1 MNLKELFDK
10 TTDKIKLDFLFD
22 ILEHNEKLRTEFLN
36 YIQKELQETDN
47 QISYEDFKNLIN
59 NSQKEYQDQL
69 EVIDLEEPDW
79 DNYIP
84 PHSGYIEEW
93 EAWQY
98 MAEQEVED
106 VFNEW
111 KDNLLDLIIEQKI
124 EEGFAELIA
133 IYEACLNSDVNDP
146 YDNLGDPNE
155 YFVDEHKKM
164 IKYFTGR
171 VSQSI
176 LHENTMQN
184 SIKLF
189 LQYCKDEYPGN
200 ESYPRYFE
208 PVLLALAEK
217 SGNPETIL
225 KQIDNSNFE
234 KKRLPQLVLLL
245 NKLCGNSDNWLKSA
259 KAYYPADKKVAE
271 QLLEYYLEN
280 DIDAFNRTANELFEN
295 DKYRWAKF
303 LADKISE
310 ASDRQLFKNVFRE
323 LTIKDAKIEYYR
335 KIKNL
340 LSTSEKQELLEK
352 HIYSKPFIVKILED
366 EKRYSDIK
374 QLVTDNIDSWDFNKL
389 ISPILEEYSDFC
401 FETIKN
407 KALKTIATQRG
418 RAAYERIAEWMKLA
432 KLIPTHEDLT
442 RELIMKLYY
451 NKPNLP
457 ALKDEFR
464 IAGLV

>member
-1 MNLKELFDK
+1 MSFKEIFDK
-10 TTDKIKLDFLFD
+10 ATDKTKLDFLFA
-22 ILEHNEKLRTEFLN
+22 ILEHNEKLSTEFLN
-36 YIQKELQETDN
+36 YIQKKLQETDN

-84 PHSGYIEEW
+84 PHSGYMEEW

-98 MAEQEVED
+98 MAEQEVD
-106 VFNEW
+106 NVFNEW

-133 IYEACLNSDVNDP
+133 IYKACLNSDVDDP

-176 LHENTMQN
+176 LHENTIQN

-200 ESYPRYFE
+200 ENYPRYFE

-225 KQIDNSNFE
+225 NQIENSE
-234 KKRLPQLVLLL
+234 VKKKFLPQLVLLL
-245 NKLCGNSDNWLKSA
+245 NKLCGNSDDWLKSA
-259 KAYYPADKKVAE
+259 EAYYLADNKVAE
-271 QLLEYYLEN
+271 ELLEYYLKN
-280 DIDAFNRTANELFEN
+280 DIDAFNRTANELFEK

-303 LADKISE
+303 LADKVSE
-310 ASDRQLFKNVFRE
+310 ISDRQLFKNVFRE
-323 LTIKDAKIEYYR
+323 LTIKETKIEYYR
-335 KIKNL
+335 KIKN
-340 LSTSEKQELLEK
+340 
-352 HIYSKPFIVKILED
+352 ILNED
-366 EKRYSDIK
+366 EKEQLINTVYNKPFKVQIFEEEKQYDKIK
-374 QLVTDNIDSWDFNKL
+374 RIVEKNTDSWDFTEL
-389 ISPILEEYSDFC
+389 IKPILEEYPDFC

-418 RAAYERIAEWMKLA
+418 RTAYEKIAEWLKLA
-432 KLIPTHEDLT
+432 KLIPAHEDLT